1 MLHLSEKRL
10 FMLLI
15 TMILVKHWQY
25 EFDGNYLKSLKKN
38 LKNSNFRKIEI
49 PIARSFVL
57 KRNRNKIIC
66 EGE

>member
-1 MLHLSEKRL
+1 
-10 FMLLI
+10 MLLI

-25 EFDGNYLKSLKKN
+25 KFDGDYLKSLKKN
-38 LKNSNFRKIEI
+38 LKNSNYRKIEI

-66 EGE
+66 EE

>member
-1 MLHLSEKRL
+1 
-10 FMLLI
+10 
-15 TMILVKHWQY
+15 MILVKHWQY

-38 LKNSNFRKIEI
+38 LKNSNFRKIDI